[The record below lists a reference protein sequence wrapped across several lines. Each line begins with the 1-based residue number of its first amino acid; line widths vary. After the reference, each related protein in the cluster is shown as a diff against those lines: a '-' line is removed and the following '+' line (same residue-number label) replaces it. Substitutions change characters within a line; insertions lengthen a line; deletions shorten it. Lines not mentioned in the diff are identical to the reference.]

1 MVGGN
6 CHGFPPLNMIFY
18 LNIKVMPRMALQ
30 CWLPPHPA
38 LNTKIHQ
45 SQWCMFC
52 KAFWRIIWVSYF
64 GVGRKINSLIFYITY
79 Y

>member
-1 MVGGN
+1 
-6 CHGFPPLNMIFY
+6 
-18 LNIKVMPRMALQ
+18 MPRMALQ

-52 KAFWRIIWVSYF
+52 KAFWRIMGFRILELVERS
-64 GVGRKINSLIFYITY
+64 TP
-79 Y
+79 